1 MNREDLRSGESERGR
16 RVLTVGTVAIGAVAL
31 IRLGVTYGGRHV
43 LPAPCFWSP
52 SFAVAARSWLR

>member
-16 RVLTVGTVAIGAVAL
+16 RVLTVGTVAIGAVAHQAGPNL
-31 IRLGVTYGGRHV
+31 WGPVCAAGAL
-43 LPAPCFWSP
+43 LWSP